1 MRRDRTRLARFGL
14 LGLVVL
20 VSVAVAWG
28 LRKPKPVR
36 PQGGASA
43 DGVQPD
49 TTVGDLVYL
58 SFDEGQRKVELRAHA
73 MRKEGDA
80 QHLDGVRLTLPY
92 KSEDRTGTAVISSDE
107 CLYQE
112 QPRKATFK
120 GHVHVRTDDGF
131 ELDSDSLKY
140 RSQPE
145 VEIRSEDP
153 VAFRRGTTSGTS
165 RGIQYRQGGGVQLTS
180 EVKLRIENEAGP
192 PTEIESGT
200 ASASRDE
207 AFVWFDHGVTV
218 RQGNRVLRAQRLQL
232 KLSPDLAV
240 IERAAAI
247 DDVDLLIGA
256 GAPVPGVAEHGGQAP
271 AGGGAKRIRCRR
283 LNMAFQAKGVLGEVS
298 AVNPGSLEL
307 LPGTSGPQERRL
319 ITASVLLFR
328 FDDQGRLTSLV
339 TESKGPQGPP
349 EQRRTVL
356 VSEPVPGPGPMR
368 RVESSSLDA
377 RFDPET
383 GDVKSAQFDGAV
395 AFSEPDRS
403 AQAEHA
409 ILDEAT
415 GLVVLRGGEPRL
427 VDLAQG
433 SELRAREI
441 RIGTRSN
448 AVSASEGVRHTITKK
463 EGSGAG
469 PLGGGEP
476 TVVLCRLFDYDAA
489 TKTAHYREQA
499 LMRSGRDEIRAP
511 LIQIDEPAEGA
522 RRLFASGGVSSVM
535 HPRPTKGTKREP
547 AAIETRSRT
556 MVYDEKARRVVYSG
570 DVEMKQG
577 DILSKSPEAIVLLM
591 ADGKT
596 VDRMLAG
603 TPVEVRQG
611 VRRANGQRGTYTP
624 SDETLVLVGEKVVL
638 QDVDRRLEGRSLT
651 FRVGSD
657 RIRIDGHDEV
667 RSEAVLERKEP
678 QEP

>member
-1 MRRDRTRLARFGL
+1 MRRDRTRVARFGL
-14 LGLVVL
+14 LGLLLVVG
-20 VSVAVAWG
+20 VAVAWS
-28 LRKPKPVR
+28 LRPPPKPHPAGGR
-36 PQGGASA
+36 GAGGA
-43 DGVQPD
+43 QPD

-58 SFDEGQRKVELRAHA
+58 SFSEGQRKVELRAHA

-80 QHLDGVRLTLPY
+80 QHLDGVQLTLPFV
-92 KSEDRTGTAVISSDE
+92 SEGRTGTAVISADE

-153 VAFRRGTTSGTS
+153 VAFRRGTTSGTA
-165 RGIQYRQGGGVQLTS
+165 RGIQYRQGEGVQLTS
-180 EVKLRIENEAGP
+180 EVKLHIENEAGP

-200 ASASRDE
+200 ASASRE
-207 AFVWFDHGVTV
+207 QGFVWFDHGVIV
-218 RQGNRVLRAQRLQL
+218 HQGDRELRAQRLHL
-232 KLSPDLAV
+232 KLTPDLKE
-240 IERAAAI
+240 IERAAAVE
-247 DDVDLLIGA
+247 DVDLRIGA
-256 GAPVPGVAEHGGQAP
+256 GAAVPGIAGQAAQAP
-271 AGGGAKRIRCRR
+271 GGGSSKRLRCRR
-283 LNMAFQAKGVLGEVS
+283 LNMAFRAKGVLGDVS
-298 AVNPGSLEL
+298 AVNPASLEL
-307 LPGTSGPQERRL
+307 LPGPGGPHERRL
-319 ITASVLLFR
+319 ITASELLFH
-328 FDDQGRLTSLV
+328 FDDQGRLTSLATV
-339 TESKGPQGPP
+339 SKGPQGPP
-349 EQRRTVL
+349 EQRRSVL
-356 VSEPVPGPGPMR
+356 VSEPFPGPGPAR
-368 RVESSSLDA
+368 RVESSTLDA
-377 RFDPET
+377 KFDPES
-383 GDVKSAQFDGAV
+383 GELRSAQFDGAV
-395 AFSEPDRS
+395 AFSEPGRS
-403 AQAEHA
+403 AGAEHA
-409 ILDEAT
+409 GFDEAS
-415 GLVVLRGGEPRL
+415 GLVVLHGGESRL
-427 VDLAQG
+427 ADEAQG

-441 RIGTRSN
+441 RIGTRSS
-448 AVSASEGVRHTITKK
+448 AVTASEGVRHTITSK
-463 EGSGAG
+463 GSSGAS

-476 TVVLCRLFDYDAA
+476 TVLLCRLFDYDPA

-511 LIQIDEPAEGA
+511 QIEIDEPAEGA

-535 HPRPTKGTKREP
+535 HPRAAKGAKKAP

-570 DVEMKQG
+570 DVEIKQG
-577 DILSKSPEAIVLLM
+577 DILTRSPEAIVLLT

-596 VDRMLAG
+596 MDRLLAG

-611 VRRANGQRGTYTP
+611 GRRANGERGSYTP

-638 QDVDRRLEGRSLT
+638 QDVDRRIEGRSLT

-657 RIRIDGHDEV
+657 RIRIDGRDEI
-667 RSEAVLERKEP
+667 RSEAVLERGEP